1 MSVVGTFLIV
11 GKQVRPIGLNTKRLR
26 FNCVRC
32 ATFCCRL
39 GGPTVTVK
47 DLMRLRRAIP
57 EIDNITETVVVG
69 ANLIEVLA
77 SKPNG
82 QCVLLSKDR
91 QNRHRCIEYELRPDA
106 CRVYPFKL
114 IKQNTRLTVLVLP
127 CRGLSYRKGELINA
141 RFISKYLG
149 FATAA

>member
-1 MSVVGTFLIV
+1 MSVVGTFLIK
-11 GKQVRPIGLNTKRLR
+11 GKQVTPIGLDTKRLR

-39 GGPTVTVK
+39 GGPTVTVR
-47 DLMRLRRAIP
+47 DLMRLRRGVP
-57 EIDNITETVVVG
+57 EIDNITETKVVG
-69 ANLIEVLA
+69 ASLTKVLA

-82 QCVLLSKDR
+82 QCILLSKDR
-91 QNRHRCIEYELRPDA
+91 QNRHRCLEYELRPDA

-114 IKQNTRLTVLVLP
+114 IRQNTRLTVLVLP
-127 CRGLSYRKGELINA
+127 CRGLSYRKGKLINT